1 MPPAKGDPV
10 TKLACD
16 PPLVCLPR
24 LASMGAAILIAFL
37 GAVTMADAQGPQVQI
52 TDAQVRSLGIRTV
65 RPIVSRTDQTLAFPA
80 QIVVPS
86 TQLWVVGAPVAGMV
100 ASLAVARGD
109 HVKRGQLLAELESP
123 NFVSLQREYLHA
135 VEREVLLAQ
144 QLRRMASLAEVQA
157 VAKSLLEV
165 SQTEHRQQ
173 IVAVA
178 ERRQMLRLSGMSDET
193 IARLTNEAAITALL
207 PISAT
212 ADGTVIEL
220 AVSPGQRLE
229 QSAAMFKIARLSPLW
244 AEVAVPAPGAQAI
257 RAGARV
263 DIDGYETPGRVLLV
277 SETIDASTQTV
288 LVRAEVPNNGRLRP
302 GQTVAARLSF
312 LSPGEA
318 AWEIPYT
325 ALARRGE
332 SASIFIKSDGGFR
345 VVPVV
350 VLAEDLDHVVVSGG
364 LTDKDEVAASSVSA
378 LRGILLG
385 LGAGG

>member
-1 MPPAKGDPV
+1 
-10 TKLACD
+10 
-16 PPLVCLPR
+16 
-24 LASMGAAILIAFL
+24 MGAAILIAFL
-37 GAVTMADAQGPQVQI
+37 GAVTMADAQGPQVPV

-65 RPIVSRTDQTLAFPA
+65 RPTVSRTDQTLAFPA

-109 HVKRGQLLAELESP
+109 RVKHGQLLAELESP

-288 LVRAEVPNNGRLRP
+288 LVRAEVPNNGQLRP

-332 SASIFIKSDGGFR
+332 FGIHLHQIGRRIPCCSGCRSRRGPRSRGGFR
-345 VVPVV
+345 RPY
-350 VLAEDLDHVVVSGG
+350 
-364 LTDKDEVAASSVSA
+364 
-378 LRGILLG
+378 RQR
-385 LGAGG
+385 